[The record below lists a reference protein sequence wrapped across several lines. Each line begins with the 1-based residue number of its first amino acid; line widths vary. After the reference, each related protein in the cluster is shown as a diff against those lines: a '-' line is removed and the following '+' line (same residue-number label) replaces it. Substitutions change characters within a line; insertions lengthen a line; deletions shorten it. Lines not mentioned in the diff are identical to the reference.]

1 MTKWRRRSVL
11 ATGATLT
18 AGGALASIGAGDVSE
33 VDELPDPDIDPN
45 PGMDEQWAS
54 FDGDAGHAKF
64 VDDAATLDGDAL
76 EAAWS
81 VDFDLGRNLAV
92 AIADGSI
99 RWQTEFEPE
108 DRIVSQTVA
117 YGSVFIVADGA
128 LYALETDDGS
138 IRWEI
143 DTITAEPPYGDG
155 DEEEYDVLDT
165 TAAANGVV
173 YAGAGERE
181 GGATVALD
189 PETGEEVWRG
199 NSNYYT
205 GRAQARATSTAVTV
219 SRVDYYAQCSSTPRP
234 ARRSRRYPRRAF
246 P

>member
-92 AIADGSI
+92 AIADGVVYAASTNEIVALDAADGSTVWEATEIEASAPSVVGDTVYVTDDEVYALDVADGSI

-117 YGSVFIVADGA
+117 YGSVFVVADGT

-138 IRWEI
+138 IR
-143 DTITAEPPYGDG
+143 
-155 DEEEYDVLDT
+155 
-165 TAAANGVV
+165 
-173 YAGAGERE
+173 
-181 GGATVALD
+181 
-189 PETGEEVWRG
+189 
-199 NSNYYT
+199 
-205 GRAQARATSTAVTV
+205 
-219 SRVDYYAQCSSTPRP
+219 
-234 ARRSRRYPRRAF
+234 
-246 P
+246 